1 MKIHDSEQNFMKI
14 FDLEQDIM
22 SCWNVCEDIDVVTSN
37 FIDAPEW
44 EGMDSKVADALMN
57 RYFGIKELYD
67 VKFQKLWTTFEA
79 VCKEHHELR
88 KRAEYAQKDSEIDW
102 DRAPSKLNSVSDG
115 SLPFGY
121 PAFHEDEQIKYE

>member
-1 MKIHDSEQNFMKI
+1 MNI

-22 SCWNVCEDIDVVTSN
+22 NCWNVCDDIDVVTSN
-37 FIDAPEW
+37 FVDSPEW
-44 EGMDSKVADALMN
+44 EGMDSKVQDALMN

-88 KRAEYAQKDSEIDW
+88 KRAEDAEIDW
-102 DRAPSKLNSVSDG
+102 DHAPSKLNSVSDG
-115 SLPFGY
+115 SLPYGY
-121 PAFHEDEQIKYE
+121 PSFQVDAADFPEDEKIKYDE